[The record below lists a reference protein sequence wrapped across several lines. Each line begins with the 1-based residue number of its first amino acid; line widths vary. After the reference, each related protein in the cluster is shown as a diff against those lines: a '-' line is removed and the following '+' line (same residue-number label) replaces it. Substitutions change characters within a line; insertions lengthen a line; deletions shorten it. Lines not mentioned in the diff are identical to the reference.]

1 MNFLITGGLGF
12 IGSNFINFILKEDI
26 NAEIYNL
33 DSMTYAGNHEN
44 LKEIANN
51 PRYHFIAGNICNFEL
66 VDFILKKFQ
75 ITHIIHFAAE
85 SHVDRSI
92 SNPDIFIETNIKGT
106 LTLLNAAKKNRI
118 ERYLQ
123 VSTDEVYG
131 SLSFTDPAFTEDN
144 PLKPRSP
151 YSSSK
156 TAADLLVLAYH
167 HTYNL
172 PVIITRCS
180 NNYGPYQFPEK
191 LIPLMIRNI
200 QLDKPLPVYGDG
212 SNIRDWIHVLDHC
225 QGIYDALLKGKNGE
239 IYNFGGN
246 AEVSNIN
253 MVKFLLKE
261 LGKGEELITF
271 VKDRPGHDLRYAMNI
286 SKAARELNW
295 KPKYEFENGMKE
307 TIKWYLENQEWVD
320 NVTSGAYLDYYK
332 NQYDAI

>member
-12 IGSNFINFILKEDI
+12 IGSNFIKFILKKDM
-26 NAEIYNL
+26 NAEICNL
-33 DSMTYAGNHEN
+33 DAMTYAGNHEN
-44 LKEIANN
+44 LKDIENN

-66 VDFILKKFQ
+66 VDYILKKFK
-75 ITHIIHFAAE
+75 ITHIINFAAE

-131 SLSFTDPAFTEDN
+131 SLSFTDPEFTEDN
-144 PLKPRSP
+144 SLKPRSP

-156 TAADLLVLAYH
+156 TAADLLVLAYY
-167 HTYNL
+167 HTYQL
-172 PVIITRCS
+172 PVVITRCS

-200 QLDKPLPVYGDG
+200 QLNKPLPVYGDG

-225 QGIYDALLKGKNGE
+225 QGIYDALIKGKIGE

-286 SKAARELNW
+286 SKATRELNW
-295 KPKYEFENGMKE
+295 KPKYEFDNGMKE
-307 TIKWYLENQEWVD
+307 TIRWYLENQEWVD

-332 NQYDAI
+332 NQYGAI

>member
-12 IGSNFINFILKEDI
+12 IGSNFIKFILKENTNADI
-26 NAEIYNL
+26 CNL
-33 DSMTYAGNHEN
+33 DAMTYAGNHEN
-44 LKEIANN
+44 LKDIENN

-66 VDFILKKFQ
+66 VDYILKKFK
-75 ITHIIHFAAE
+75 ITHIINFAAE

-106 LTLLNAAKKNRI
+106 LTLLNAAKKNKI

-131 SLSFTDPAFTEDN
+131 SLSFTDPAFTEYN

-156 TAADLLVLAYH
+156 TAADLLVLAYY
-167 HTYNL
+167 HTYDL
-172 PVIITRCS
+172 PVVITRCS

-200 QLDKPLPVYGDG
+200 QLNKPLPVYGDG

-225 QGIYDALLKGKNGE
+225 QGIYDALMKGKIGE

-286 SKAARELNW
+286 SKATRELNW
-295 KPKYEFENGMKE
+295 KPKYEFDNGMKE

-332 NQYDAI
+332 NQYGAI